1 MSSRMRRGR
10 AAEFPGYEF
19 GGFMAIADLTV
30 NVDVNTSGIMPIID
44 DIERQVQRV
53 NAEIFFLRRLA
64 VVTLPLATWKVAE
77 IVYVALRN

>member
-1 MSSRMRRGR
+1 
-10 AAEFPGYEF
+10 
-19 GGFMAIADLTV
+19 MAIADLTV